1 MKTRTLRLLTLLTF
15 LTFFLY
21 ECKDKEADSLEPANT
36 ELSNQLDKL
45 EMAPTTLEETP
56 DIKLVPGKVEISAKT
71 VELNGSLSTVT
82 AGNIPANV
90 SKAAEEVST
99 SLTEA
104 EIKALN
110 QVTPAQATKTVLNS
124 DQVRSILNKATADV
138 KLQSYLSLFT
148 AAKVDGLPNGG
159 RTGAVTDGT
168 SSKNAAVEAGNT
180 DDCIARANEKFE
192 KTKER
197 LDDSKAKDLGKIND
211 AYNKDLER
219 IQKNLEKCTGENGP
233 AYFEAL
239 RQAGIKIANEA
250 LNALEKAK
258 PHLKPGQYEYL
269 KALIN
274 VQLLD
279 YLAKVNELEA
289 AKIGTCTEIA
299 AIAKARAEETKN
311 SNTARVEA
319 NYNDALA
326 KAIELRDKM
335 IANCHNQGGGK

>member
-36 ELSNQLDKL
+36 ELSSQLDKL

-56 DIKLVPGKVEISAKT
+56 DIKLVPGKVEASTKT
-71 VELNGSLSTVT
+71 QELNKSLSTVT
-82 AGNIPANV
+82 ASNIPASV
-90 SKAAEEVST
+90 SKAAEEVSA
-99 SLTEA
+99 SLSQA
-104 EIKALN
+104 DIKALN
-110 QVTPAQATKTVLNS
+110 EVSPAQATKSVLNS
-124 DQVRSILNKATADV
+124 EQVRAILSKASADA
-138 KLQSYLSLFT
+138 KLQSYLSLLT
-148 AAKVDGLPNGG
+148 AAKVEGLLDGK
-159 RTGAVTDGT
+159 RTGSVTAGSTT
-168 SSKNAAVEAGNT
+168 SPAIEAGNT

-197 LDDSKAKDLGKIND
+197 LDDSQAKDLGKIND
-211 AYNKDLER
+211 NYAKDLER
-219 IQKNLEKCTGENGP
+219 IQKNLEKCTGENNA

-239 RQAGIKIANEA
+239 RQAGIKVANDA
-250 LNALEKAK
+250 LAALEKVK
-258 PHLKPGQYEYL
+258 PFLRPGQYEYL

-274 VQLLD
+274 IQLLD
-279 YLAKVNELEA
+279 YLDKVNQLEA
-289 AKIGTCTEIA
+289 AKTATCTEIA
-299 AIAKARAEETKN
+299 EKAKARAEETKN

-335 IANCHNQGGGK
+335 IENCHNQGGGK

>member
-1 MKTRTLRLLTLLTF
+1 MKTRTLRLLTLLLLF
-15 LTFFLY
+15 TFFLY

-56 DIKLVPGKVEISAKT
+56 DIKLVPGKVEPSAKT
-71 VELNGSLSTVT
+71 VELNNSLSTVT
-82 AGNIPANV
+82 QGNVPASV

-99 SLTEA
+99 SLTDA
-104 EIKALN
+104 EVKALN
-110 QVTPAQATKTVLNS
+110 QITPAQATKTVVNS
-124 DQVRSILNKATADV
+124 DQVRSILNKATGDV
-138 KLQSYLSLFT
+138 KLQAYLSLLT
-148 AAKVDGLPNGG
+148 AAKVDGLPDGG
-159 RTGAVTDGT
+159 RTSGVTEGT
-168 SSKNAAVEAGNT
+168 ASNNAAVEAGNT

-192 KTKER
+192 KTRER
-197 LDDSKAKDLGKIND
+197 LDDSKAKDLDRIND

-219 IQKNLEKCTGENGP
+219 IQRNLEKCTGENS
-233 AYFEAL
+233 AAHFEAL
-239 RQAGIKIANEA
+239 RQVGIKIANDA
-250 LNALEKAK
+250 LAALEKAK
-258 PHLKPGQYEYL
+258 PFLRPGQYEYL

-319 NYNDALA
+319 NYNEAIV

-335 IANCHNQGGGK
+335 IQNCHNQGSGK